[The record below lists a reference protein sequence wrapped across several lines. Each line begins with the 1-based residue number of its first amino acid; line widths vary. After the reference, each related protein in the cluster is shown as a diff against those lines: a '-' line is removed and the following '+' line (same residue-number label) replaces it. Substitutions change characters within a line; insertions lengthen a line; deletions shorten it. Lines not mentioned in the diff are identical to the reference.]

1 MINPL
6 VNRMRE
12 GPITVTNPHQDNLD
26 FVQILNQPKYNYK
39 KISGRER
46 RGLCCTRARDREE
59 PRGKTSALICTNKSA
74 RPGNIIILAFIWTER
89 RGLFSSKEH
98 KIMTNNYHG
107 HFFGEQVKK
116 ELHFTFT
123 DEPNKISTEGI
134 SIFVQDAYEDADM
147 QI

>member
-1 MINPL
+1 M
-6 VNRMRE
+6 
-12 GPITVTNPHQDNLD
+12 
-26 FVQILNQPKYNYK
+26 
-39 KISGRER
+39 
-46 RGLCCTRARDREE
+46 A
-59 PRGKTSALICTNKSA
+59 
-74 RPGNIIILAFIWTER
+74 
-89 RGLFSSKEH
+89 
-98 KIMTNNYHG
+98 NNYHG

>member
-1 MINPL
+1 MLYTGQKPWRATGEIL
-6 VNRMRE
+6 
-12 GPITVTNPHQDNLD
+12 TN
-26 FVQILNQPKYNYK
+26 
-39 KISGRER
+39 
-46 RGLCCTRARDREE
+46 
-59 PRGKTSALICTNKSA
+59 ALICTNKSA
-74 RPGNIIILAFIWTER
+74 RLGNIIILAFIWTER

-98 KIMTNNYHG
+98 KIMANNYHG